1 MKQSAT
7 LTSPPCVYGDR
18 GSKVTVVLFGDSH
31 AMQLFPALE
40 KVAQRRGWRLVQLT
54 KAGCPPAAV
63 PVVSPLS
70 RREYPQCKRWHAHAL
85 GRIEREHPAI
95 VVAAGSAHHQ
105 IFSGGSKLG
114 GRTAAR
120 KLAEGQ
126 LPMLRRLRAIAT
138 KVVVVWTRRARAS
151 TSPTASGVAPRCCG
165 NAPSRASRRSRRR
178 SWSAPPRGASAGC
191 WCSIPT
197 DQYCLADLC
206 PGVIGNVLVYR
217 NSGHVTATFART
229 LAPWFGRRLPR
240 APS

>member
-1 MKQSAT
+1 MSERA

-18 GSKVTVVLFGDSH
+18 GSKVTMVLFGDSH

-40 KVAQRRGWRLVQLT
+40 TVAQRRGWRLVQLT

-63 PVVSPLS
+63 RVVSPLS
-70 RREYPQCKRWHAHAL
+70 RREYPQCKRWQAHAL
-85 GRIEREHPAI
+85 GRIEAEHPAI

-114 GRTAAR
+114 GRAAAR

-126 LPMLRRLRAIAT
+126 LPMLRRLRAIAK
-138 KVVVVWTRRARAS
+138 KVVVVS
-151 TSPTASGVAPRCCG
+151 D
-165 NAPSRASRRSRRR
+165 
-178 SWSAPPRGASAGC
+178 PPRPRIDVPDCVSESLHELRKCAFPREPAVAKAQLVSAAARRVRGVLVLD
-191 WCSIPT
+191 PT